1 MILNPNVVVGE
12 FPKCCIINNRK
23 VDGTINIEAPN
34 AIKLNDYSFVYILRD
49 DNIPVEND
57 IIYSGKLE
65 SNTLNDKNL
74 LSEFNLIV
82 SSEPKYE

>member
-1 MILNPNVVVGE
+1 MQLN
-12 FPKCCIINNRK
+12 
-23 VDGTINIEAPN
+23 
-34 AIKLNDYSFVYILRD
+34 YSFVYILRD

-82 SSEPKYE
+82 SSETKYE